1 MLLNQS
7 LGTGAKYATN
17 TNPSVVG
24 VRDNNLVYSVRKVV
38 PNYTG
43 YAMRIRRSSDDAEAD
58 ISYDS
63 SNKISA
69 SSVATLVADGSTSTL
84 GTFTNSTDA
93 FVTVWYNQC
102 KNVNKSITGVKAV
115 TFNEPHF
122 HGHFPGHPVMP
133 GVLILESMAQTA
145 ACLVSYEDQS
155 LSSNNLVFF
164 TGIEKAKFR
173 KPVVPSN
180 ELILKINL
188 ISNKRSLYKFNGNA
202 FVQNKLVASSE
213 FSAML
218 VNEEKA
224 K

>member
-1 MLLNQS
+1 MVLKDDKGEIVTLLHNDIIK
-7 LGTGAKYATN
+7 LIPHRHPFLLIDKITN
-17 TNPSVVG
+17 
-24 VRDNNLVYSVRKVV
+24 
-38 PNYTG
+38 
-43 YAMRIRRSSDDAEAD
+43 I
-58 ISYDS
+58 I
-63 SNKISA
+63 I
-69 SSVATLVADGSTSTL
+69 
-84 GTFTNSTDA
+84 
-93 FVTVWYNQC
+93 
-102 KNVNKSITGVKAV
+102 NKSITGVKAV
-115 TFNEPHF
+115 TFNEPF
-122 HGHFPGHPVMP
+122 FPGHFPDYPVMP

-145 ACLVSYEDQS
+145 ACLISYQDKS
-155 LSSNNLVFF
+155 LSYNNLVFF

-173 KPVVPSN
+173 KPVIPSN